1 MVVKYV
7 KEFEFPDSKTHVS
20 AYSRGGPT
28 RKAKDGKVRR
38 KADGGAVSIPM
49 SDPMSDLMTAA
60 PRVPMKMAPKSRMSV
75 APRAPLVGPSRAK
88 FDALMAVKK
97 AAADKTA
104 NFGQTPAE
112 RNQLA
117 GSEGVGPLSGALI
130 GRKNGGKV
138 GKK

>member
-49 SDPMSDLMTAA
+49 SDPLTAA
-60 PRVPMKMAPKSRMSV
+60 PGVPTKMAPKSRMSV

-88 FDALMAVKK
+88 FDAIMAVKK